1 MAISTFSFPQNVENL
16 GVFPQKNVDRGYNS
30 SFPRVAK
37 WQNFITNLIT
47 RIN

>member
-16 GVFPQKNVDRGYNS
+16 GIFPQKNLDSGHNS
-30 SFPRVAK
+30 FFSRVAK